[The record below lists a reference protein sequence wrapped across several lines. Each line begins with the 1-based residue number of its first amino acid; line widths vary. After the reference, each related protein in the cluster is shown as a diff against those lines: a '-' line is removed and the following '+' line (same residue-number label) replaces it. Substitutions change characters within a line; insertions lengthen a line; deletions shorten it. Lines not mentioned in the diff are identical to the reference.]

1 MDFKSRRTDLKIG
14 GTKSDKQI
22 NEIKNIVNLYDTR
35 GEAIKFYKDFSTKM
49 HNARYDGTHGKGLK
63 ISLLKKILQKLLIG
77 LAQIKAGNTSE
88 NLLNEIH
95 QIIYSL
101 YQAKDIIKKYIII

>member
-14 GTKSDKQI
+14 GTKSDKQN
-22 NEIKNIVNLYDTR
+22 NEIKNIVNLYDAR
-35 GEAIKFYKDFSTKM
+35 GEAIKFYKNFSTKM
-49 HNARYDGTHGKGLK
+49 HNAGYDGAHGKGLK
-63 ISLLKKILQKLLIG
+63 ISLLKKILQTLLIG

-88 NLLNEIH
+88 NLLNGIH

-101 YQAKDIIKKYIII
+101 YQPKL